1 MPATPVAQL
10 NSPGAG
16 SSRAHPRNSSP
27 NAAPP
32 AAYPR
37 KNSPGAGLPAAYPRK
52 NSPSTPENSVFRPF
66 WACRANF
73 FALASAPGRAGRTFS
88 RTRIYRTQ
96 PRANFE
102 TNDTSAT
109 AAADQRETTITNARP
124 QTATVETTITSAT
137 ENHAKNSFFSP
148 AKAMSVSTPRT
159 HERAKATP
167 VSDNWATWSIGPGHG
182 TRGRQQG
189 QSQTKVAH
197 NFPRSLFKPIH
208 KRCNC
213 NDVTS

>member
-1 MPATPVAQL
+1 FLMVIHSARPHTARTTQNNPL
-10 NSPGAG
+10 KTNGP
-16 SSRAHPRNSSP
+16 
-27 NAAPP
+27 
-32 AAYPR
+32 
-37 KNSPGAGLPAAYPRK
+37 KNPD
-52 NSPSTPENSVFRPF
+52 PS
-66 WACRANF
+66 
-73 FALASAPGRAGRTFS
+73 
-88 RTRIYRTQ
+88 
-96 PRANFE
+96 
-102 TNDTSAT
+102 
-109 AAADQRETTITNARP
+109 TITNARP

-167 VSDNWATWSIGPGHG
+167 VSDNRATWSIGPGHG